1 MNLTTNSLEFELVY
15 PDGDGKPMT
24 ESDPTRDYLIYAV
37 ESLNIYFQERSDVYV
52 SGNLF
57 IYYKQGVPDAV
68 ISPDVFVV
76 FGVKKKKRR
85 SYKVWEEGGVTPRF
99 VLEITSRSTQE
110 NDERDKPQK
119 YRQLGVLEYFQYDP
133 TGDYLQPPLKGSRL
147 VEGGY
152 QPIAATQTSET
163 SLTIYSQALNLE
175 LRVTDGTLRF
185 YAPQTGRPLLSHAET
200 EQARQQAELER
211 QQAELE
217 RQQAELQ
224 RQREAEARQQAELE
238 RQREAE
244 ARRSAIPRLLALG
257 LDAAQ
262 VAEAL
267 GIPIDEV

>member
-1 MNLTTNSLEFELVY
+1 
-15 PDGDGKPMT
+15 
-24 ESDPTRDYLIYAV
+24 
-37 ESLNIYFQERSDVYV
+37 
-52 SGNLF
+52 
-57 IYYKQGVPDAV
+57 V

-119 YRQLGVLEYFQYDP
+119 YKQLGVLEYFQYDP

-147 VEGGY
+147 VEGDY
-152 QPIAATQTSET
+152 QPIAATQTAAT
-163 SLTIYSQALNLE
+163 SLTIYSQALGLE
-175 LRVTDGTLRF
+175 LRVTDGVLRF
-185 YAPQTGRPLLSHAET
+185 YEPQTGKLLLSHAET

-211 QQAELE
+211 QQAELQ

-224 RQREAEARQQAELE
+224 RQQAELQRQREAEARQQAELERQREAEARQQAELE

-257 LDAAQ
+257 LNVEQ
-262 VAEAL
+262 VADTL
-267 GIPIDEV
+267 GLSVDEIQAVLQSQE